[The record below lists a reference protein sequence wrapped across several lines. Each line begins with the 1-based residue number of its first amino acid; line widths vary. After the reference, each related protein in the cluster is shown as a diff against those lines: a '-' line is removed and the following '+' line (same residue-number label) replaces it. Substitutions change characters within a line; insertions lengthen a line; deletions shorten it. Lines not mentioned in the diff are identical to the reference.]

1 METRQSSKR
10 IDQQSTSNQMEQ
22 QQEAIHDMD
31 SADTITNEE
40 NDGSQELFTPA
51 ISMTNQRAEQHQ

>member
-10 IDQQSTSNQMEQ
+10 IDQQRTSNQMEQ

-40 NDGSQELFTPA
+40 NDGSQ
-51 ISMTNQRAEQHQ
+51 